1 MRILACWPAGFL
13 LSPMDKEPGLLY
25 NEQRRHDEYT
35 FSFPIGGMPVERNV
49 IVREPV
55 MKSPCI
61 GRDETEKWVVYLLYA
76 AVFVLPLSALAFDA
90 CLGLTLILA
99 LWRSWKHKR
108 WELHAGPFWKPAAG
122 CLIFSFASVF
132 VSPSIPFSFY
142 NWLLLPGA
150 YMALYVLIFT
160 YLKTDK
166 DKENALYAFLA
177 GALAVGM
184 YGFWQFLNIEHMA
197 ASIAAMDWVD
207 PERFPLL
214 YRRMYSTLGNPNL
227 LSVYLLM
234 IMALLS
240 AFGFMEKEKRR
251 KWFFSLCFFFFLIC
265 LILTYSRSA
274 WVSLFFMAA
283 FLSVVYDRRIAWVF
297 VLVPLVLLVYHGQVT
312 ERFLSLFSGGDTSTS
327 LRFALWESTE
337 AMIEE
342 HPFFGVGWGA
352 YYLAYPDYNFF
363 IQDPHVLIYHAH
375 NMYLSVP
382 AEIGLPGAFCFFWL
396 ILCHGYKAWTMYK
409 RGKNS
414 FVRAMGLGTASMLIA
429 VAVSGMGDYA
439 LFSRMVSLCF
449 WCILAMTA
457 SAGKEEVKELQ
468 INS

>member
-1 MRILACWPAGFL
+1 
-13 LSPMDKEPGLLY
+13 MDKGAALLY

-35 FSFPIGGMPVERNV
+35 FSFHLGGMPAAERNV

-76 AVFVLPLSALAFDA
+76 AVFVLPVSALAFDA

-99 LWRSWKHKR
+99 LWRSWEHKR

-122 CLIFSFASVF
+122 CLAFSFASVF

-227 LSVYLLM
+227 LSAYLLM

-240 AFGFMEKEKRR
+240 AFGFME
-251 KWFFSLCFFFFLIC
+251 
-265 LILTYSRSA
+265 
-274 WVSLFFMAA
+274 
-283 FLSVVYDRRIAWVF
+283 
-297 VLVPLVLLVYHGQVT
+297 
-312 ERFLSLFSGGDTSTS
+312 
-327 LRFALWESTE
+327 
-337 AMIEE
+337 
-342 HPFFGVGWGA
+342 
-352 YYLAYPDYNFF
+352 
-363 IQDPHVLIYHAH
+363 
-375 NMYLSVP
+375 
-382 AEIGLPGAFCFFWL
+382 
-396 ILCHGYKAWTMYK
+396 
-409 RGKNS
+409 
-414 FVRAMGLGTASMLIA
+414 
-429 VAVSGMGDYA
+429 
-439 LFSRMVSLCF
+439 
-449 WCILAMTA
+449 
-457 SAGKEEVKELQ
+457 
-468 INS
+468 